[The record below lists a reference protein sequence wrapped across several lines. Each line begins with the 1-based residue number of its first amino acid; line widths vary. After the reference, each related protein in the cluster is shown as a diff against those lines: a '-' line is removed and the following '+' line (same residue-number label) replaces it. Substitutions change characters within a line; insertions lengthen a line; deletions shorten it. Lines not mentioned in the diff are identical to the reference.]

1 MGSRP
6 ESPYGAAAATVDAQ
20 TATPSKINKHDR
32 IVVNMLP
39 MGQTSTNPA
48 DGTLAES
55 QIFLAQLR
63 MERNAV
69 SHIFT
74 RMIMRPALAIVLAF
88 TASLMVNEA
97 RGADL
102 QNDAYTVRALVDGN
116 VEIGSKGGQS
126 RVFAP
131 VFTVLHRVGS
141 PEFGRKLTTEE
152 DYVLPT
158 WQHARATG
166 RTYNVFESANADR
179 VMAATATIENAA
191 VQWDPPGNAF
201 FSLHATLTL
210 PPGDADPLLTFTVT
224 ARQEGWY
231 SVGYSGAPESKPDA
245 VDWLWQP
252 LIWQEKRF
260 PRLPFLTTEDMGG
273 LPATLFTKDRV
284 TVAVVADPQ
293 ESPFRMPNSKNARFG
308 VAVRNAAGNVQPQI
322 FAPVLG
328 KPESKL
334 KAGEAFTFRA
344 RLVVRQGDWYDTFSH
359 IARRLYAFRDVRQ
372 NGLCSLNS
380 TIENTI
386 DFAMND
392 KYSGWI
398 PSLKGCD
405 YTTDV
410 PETVKVVSSL
420 HPLEIALITDSEAI
434 FRQRVVPMTEYLMSR
449 QKFLY
454 AEREGIK
461 EQSPSHLMKGPAMEV
476 ADLSAT
482 FLMTGSR
489 SAVFRHY
496 VQALYDKKRA
506 LNLDLPGEAASFQN
520 LLALYRATGDKDILR
535 RATNAADEYIRRRID
550 APQTDL
556 TDSHPEL
563 GGQFWTD
570 WSPRWMM
577 LYELYQ
583 ETGNRKYLEAAAKG
597 ARLYSQYA
605 WLFPA
610 IPDGNVTVNAGGKVG
625 VYQHPRGVAHP
636 EPMRVPEQTVP
647 AWRVSQVGLTPEAS
661 NTYASNPAV
670 FLTHFAPWMLRIAR
684 ETNDPLLH
692 DVARSAVVG
701 RYCNY
706 PCYCIKGEFT
716 TVYEPADYPLR
727 PYTELTYNQPYY
739 NHVWPQI
746 AVLTDYLISDVVGKS
761 DGNIDFP
768 SRYAQGYV
776 YLQSKVYGDRP
787 GTFFGDKDVWLYLPK
802 GLLALD
808 TIQLNYV
815 AAVGN
820 NKLYVAFSNQ
830 SASAVE
836 AKLKFDST
844 LAGIDPH
851 QSYAVQVWKENK
863 PAGNDAVKNGML
875 SISVGAGGMTAVEI
889 SGVTVTP
896 KFAGRLRAPGKPA
909 SDESYALRDTP
920 VGKVNGMILDFGAGL
935 TEAYVYL
942 EATEKD
948 FDKATFDYRTG
959 AGEWRHLSAD
969 KYPFEF
975 SVPLADTDSTVEYR
989 VTGINGGK
997 STTTEVIRLT
1007 R

>member
-1 MGSRP
+1 MQPDCQRSTQPATSR
-6 ESPYGAAAATVDAQ
+6 
-20 TATPSKINKHDR
+20 
-32 IVVNMLP
+32 
-39 MGQTSTNPA
+39 
-48 DGTLAES
+48 LAET
-55 QIFLAQLR
+55 QIFFAQFR

-69 SHIFT
+69 TNIFT
-74 RMIMRPALAIVLAF
+74 YMTILRATSPRIAALPLTLLFLALPLV
-88 TASLMVNEA
+88 TNA
-97 RGADL
+97 RAADL
-102 QNDAYTVRALVDGN
+102 QNDAYTVHAVADGT
-116 VEIGSKGGQS
+116 VEVTPKGATA
-126 RVFAP
+126 RVFSPA
-131 VFTVLHRVGS
+131 FTVLHRVGS
-141 PEFGRKLTTEE
+141 PDLGRKLTPEE

-166 RTYNVFESANADR
+166 RTYNLFESANVDR
-179 VMAATATIENAA
+179 VVATTAKVDSNAI
-191 VQWDPPGNAF
+191 QWDPPGNAF
-201 FSLHATLTL
+201 FGLHAMLTL
-210 PPGDADPLLTFTVT
+210 APGDADPLLTFTLT
-224 ARQEGWY
+224 PKQEGWY

-273 LPATLFTKDRV
+273 LPATLFTKDGL

-308 VAVRNAAGNVQPQI
+308 VAVRNAAGNVQPQL

-328 KPESKL
+328 ETDSKL
-334 KAGEAFTFRA
+334 KAGETFTFRA
-344 RLVVRQGDWYDTFSH
+344 RLVVRQGDWYDTFNH
-359 IARRLYAFRDVRQ
+359 IARQLYAFRDVRQ
-372 NGLCSLNS
+372 NGLCSLNT

-420 HPLEIALITDSEAI
+420 HPLEIALITDNEAI

-520 LLALYRATGDKDILR
+520 LLALYRVTGDKDILR

-550 APQTDL
+550 TPQTDL

-577 LYELYQ
+577 LYELFQ
-583 ETGNRKYLEAAAKG
+583 ETGDHKYLEAAAKG

-610 IPDGNVTVNAGGKVG
+610 IPEGNVTVNLGGKVG

-636 EPMRVPEQTVP
+636 EPMRVPEQTVA

-661 NTYASNPAV
+661 NTYASNPGV
-670 FLTHFAPWMLRIAR
+670 FLTHFAPWMLRIAH

-701 RYCNY
+701 RYSNY

-716 TVYEPADYPLR
+716 TVYEPTDYPLR

-746 AVLTDYLISDVVGKS
+746 AVLTDYLISDVVERS

-776 YLQSKVYGDRP
+776 YLQSKVYGDRS
-787 GTFFGDKDVWLYLPK
+787 GTFFGDKDVWLYMPK
-802 GLLALD
+802 GLMALD
-808 TIQLNYV
+808 TIQLNYI
-815 AAVGN
+815 AATGN
-820 NKLYVAFSNQ
+820 NKLYIAFSNQ
-830 SASAVE
+830 SAAAVE
-836 AKLKFDST
+836 AKVKFDPT
-844 LAGIDPH
+844 LVGIDP
-851 QSYAVQVWKENK
+851 QRSYAAHVWKENK
-863 PAGNDAVKNGML
+863 PAADDAVHDATL
-875 SISVGAGGMTAVEI
+875 SISVAPRGITCVEI
-889 SGVTVTP
+889 SGATVTL
-896 KFAGRLRAPGKPA
+896 KFAGRLRAAGKPA
-909 SDESYALRDTP
+909 SDESYALRETP
-920 VGKVNGMILDFGAGL
+920 IGKVNGMIFDFGTGL
-935 TEAYVYL
+935 AEAYVYL
-942 EATEKD
+942 EATEKEL
-948 FDKATFDYRTG
+948 DKATLDYRTG
-959 AGEWRHLSAD
+959 AGEWQHLSAE

-975 SVPLADTDSTVEYR
+975 SVPLADTDSAVEYR

-997 STTTEVIRLT
+997 STATDVVRLT